1 MKQLMNFCG
10 WLGLLAVLAA
20 CNKSSFLNEKPST
33 AIVEPRTLS
42 DMEHLLDNT
51 VVFNFTGSLSQLAAD
66 EYELN
71 DEGWQTGVATER
83 NSYIWA
89 PDIYG
94 GDQSIQ
100 DWNQLYEGVLYANSV
115 LSALSR
121 SDSAQTTRGRQV
133 RSWALFARSFAYFDL
148 LRNFA
153 APYEEEQAQTLPGI
167 PLRLTPDIDVL
178 LPRASMQAGYEQV
191 LGDLKAALPDLP
203 SVRPANNLN
212 RPSQGAAYALLARV
226 YLDMRRYREAGLYAD
241 SALSG
246 YSTLLDYKTVSTS
259 STTPFNNK
267 HAELIYNAR
276 QVSTYMFTANVAL
289 SPATISQELLALYGP
304 DDLRLQLYYT
314 RNADGTYR
322 KKRGYNGSGNYP
334 FSGLATDELY
344 LIRAE
349 CLARQ
354 EDSAAAMEVLNALLV
369 KRYRADKFVPLQAG
383 SGSEALEHVLRERRK
398 ELAWR
403 GTRWHDLK
411 RLNKEGAG
419 IELSRTVKGTP
430 YRLPA
435 GDPRYVFPIPDDEIA
450 LSGIEQNKR

>member
-1 MKQLMNFCG
+1 MKRMINFCG
-10 WLGLLAVLAA
+10 WLGLMICLMA

-66 EYELN
+66 EYELS

-89 PDIYG
+89 KDIYG

-100 DWNQLYEGVLYANSV
+100 DWNQLYEEVLYANSV
-115 LSALSR
+115 LSALTR
-121 SDSAQTTRGRQV
+121 SDSAQTTKGQQV

-153 APYEEEQAQTLPGI
+153 APYDEGLAETLPGV
-167 PLRLTPDIDVL
+167 PLRLSPDIDVL
-178 LPRASMQAGYEQV
+178 ESRTSMRAGYDRV
-191 LGDLKAALPDLP
+191 IGDLKAALPGLSSLRP
-203 SVRPANNLN
+203 SGNLN
-212 RPSQGAAYALLARV
+212 RPSQCAAYALLARV
-226 YLDMRRYREAGLYAD
+226 FLDMRRYPEAALYAD
-241 SALSG
+241 SALSM
-246 YSTLLDYKTVSTS
+246 YNTLLDYKTISTS
-259 STTPFNNK
+259 SATPFNNK

-276 QVSTYMFTANVAL
+276 QVSTYLFTANVAL
-289 SPATISQELLALYGP
+289 SPATISKELLALYSP
-304 DDLRLQLYYT
+304 DDLRLQLYFT
-314 RNADGTYR
+314 RNTDGTYR

-354 EDSAAAMEVLNALLV
+354 GDAAAAMEVLNALLV
-369 KRYRADKFVPLQAG
+369 KRYRAGKFVSLQAS
-383 SGSEALEHVLRERRK
+383 SGAEALLHVLRERRK

-419 IELSRTVKGTP
+419 IELSRTISGTR
-430 YRLPA
+430 YTLPA
-435 GDPRYVFPIPDDEIA
+435 NDPRYVFPIPDDEIA
-450 LSGIEQNKR
+450 LSGIDQNKR